1 MRNLKFAL
9 PALLLALSLNAY
21 CDGDAFR
28 EEDSLKASSRS
39 GSGSGAP
46 TSGISSASSGIS
58 DTGSAGTASSR
69 VVEMPFFSQEEK
81 EVPPLETEV
90 YPEDESGKLT
100 MTPEE
105 AHDQYILDSR
115 PAWYKRMPWGLCRGF
130 VNLVTCPGELGRGF
144 TYAFGDYNWALA
156 VPAGLIGGVA
166 GTLGRC
172 GAGVADILTL
182 GFFGDR
188 DLAENF
194 PDYVWQGQWD
204 YGLYGQKQSAPAAET
219 AEPDAP
225 REDLGEGYIP
235 SPTAR
240 TPLKAR
246 RASER

>member
-1 MRNLKFAL
+1 MRDLKLAL
-9 PALLLALSLNAY
+9 PALLLLAFVLNAY

-28 EEDSLKASSRS
+28 EEDSLKASRQ
-39 GSGSGAP
+39 SGAA
-46 TSGISSASSGIS
+46 SGTAEPGIPSSGIS
-58 DTGSAGTASSR
+58 DPGSAGKAAYP

-90 YPEDESGKLT
+90 YPEDESVNLT

-115 PAWYKRMPWGLCRGF
+115 PKWYKRVPWGLCRGF

-144 TYAFGDYNWALA
+144 TYSFGEYHWALA
-156 VPAGLIGGVA
+156 APAGLVAGIA

-172 GAGVADILTL
+172 AAGCADILTL
-182 GFFGDR
+182 GLFGDR

-204 YGLYGQKQSAPAAET
+204 YGLYGQNKSAPAPEAAREE
-219 AEPDAP
+219 AAP
-225 REDLGEGYIP
+225 KEDLGEGYIP

-246 RASER
+246 RAK

>member
-9 PALLLALSLNAY
+9 PALLLFAFALNAY

-28 EEDSLKASSRS
+28 EEDSLKARRQ
-39 GSGSGAP
+39 SGADSKSP
-46 TSGISSASSGIS
+46 ASGVQDAGRAEKASSPI
-58 DTGSAGTASSR
+58 
-69 VVEMPFFSQEEK
+69 VEMPFFSQEET

-90 YPEDESGKLT
+90 YPEDESVHLT

-115 PAWYKRMPWGLCRGF
+115 PAWYKRMPWGLARGF

-144 TYAFGDYNWALA
+144 TYSFGEYHWALA
-156 VPAGLIGGVA
+156 APAGLVAGIA

-172 GAGVADILTL
+172 GAGCADILTL

-204 YGLYGQKQSAPAAET
+204 YGLYGQNKTSAPKAAREE
-219 AEPDAP
+219 AAP
-225 REDLGEGYIP
+225 KEDLGEGYIP

-246 RASER
+246 RAKGETK